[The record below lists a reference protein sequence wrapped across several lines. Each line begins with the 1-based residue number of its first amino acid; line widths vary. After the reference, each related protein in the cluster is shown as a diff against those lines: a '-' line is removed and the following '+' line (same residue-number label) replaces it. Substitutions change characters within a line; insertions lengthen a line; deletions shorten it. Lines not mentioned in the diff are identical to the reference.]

1 MHIILR
7 LYFFSTICFYTFEA
21 NKNKKMQIV
30 SIISSIINVNVIIT
44 CAEGMV

>member
-1 MHIILR
+1 
-7 LYFFSTICFYTFEA
+7 
-21 NKNKKMQIV
+21 MQIV